1 MNPQL
6 SLSTTLANQKLP
18 LHCKVHIY
26 TYTQSNTVDL
36 HIFPML
42 RKTSTRLVWLGGSA
56 ASPALGL
63 DLRSPAGQ
71 FVNVVPEGTQPRR
84 TAAHFHATPQPG
96 SLAATHFAQSPELR
110 HLADGASMATLGQRM
125 AVSKPAITK
134 WSRHLRAD
142 IYDELLKLPLRYA
155 LHDFHTLQAHLHAV
169 PAMTDAVAATTG
181 AEGGAPPLPPGVFRS
196 SGKAPA
202 ATTGGDD
209 AAPQQPLMSSHYAVA
224 GRDSAVGYAA
234 PLGHVDPLDVLPFF
248 VHRSSNGQLPGKV
261 YSMNAKNLMP
271 AFYMRIQN
279 VEGDMFRFE
288 EELMKI
294 FPTKKIFVRSH
305 SVYVYNVNLDG
316 RAVLHHWL
324 LGLGF

>member
-1 MNPQL
+1 
-6 SLSTTLANQKLP
+6 
-18 LHCKVHIY
+18 
-26 TYTQSNTVDL
+26 
-36 HIFPML
+36 ML
-42 RKTSTRLVWLGGSA
+42 RTTASRLVWLGGTA

-63 DLRSPAGQ
+63 DLRSPSGQ

-84 TAAHFHATPQPG
+84 TAAHFHATPQAH
-96 SLAATHFAQSPELR
+96 SLAATHYAHTPELR
-110 HLADGASMATLGQRM
+110 HLTDGMSMSVSGQRM
-125 AVSKPAITK
+125 PVAKPSISK
-134 WSRHLRAD
+134 WSRRLRAD

-155 LHDFHTLQAHLHAV
+155 LHDFHTLQAHLHAE
-169 PAMTDAVAATTG
+169 PAVLTEEEAAAVAAS
-181 AEGGAPPLPPGVFRS
+181 AEEPPLPPGVYRS
-196 SGKAPA
+196 HRSHQHNEHGGTAGA
-202 ATTGGDD
+202 ASSLVADG
-209 AAPQQPLMSSHYAVA
+209 ASLSSSHYAVA
-224 GRDSAVGYAA
+224 GRDSAVGYAP

-248 VHRSSNGQLPGKV
+248 VHRTSNGQLPGKV

-279 VEGDMFRFE
+279 IEGDVFRFE

>member
-1 MNPQL
+1 ML
-6 SLSTTLANQKLP
+6 RRTTL
-18 LHCKVHIY
+18 
-26 TYTQSNTVDL
+26 
-36 HIFPML
+36 
-42 RKTSTRLVWLGGSA
+42 RLVWLGGTA

-63 DLRSPAGQ
+63 DLRSPTGQ

-84 TAAHFHATPQPG
+84 TAGHFHATPSAQ
-96 SLAATHFAQSPELR
+96 SLAATHYAHAPELR
-110 HLADGASMATLGQRM
+110 HLADGMAMSATGQRK
-125 AVSKPAITK
+125 AQAKPAITK
-134 WSRHLRAD
+134 WSRQLRAD

-155 LHDFHTLQAHLHAV
+155 LHDFRTLQTHLHAV
-169 PAMTDAVAATTG
+169 PSTAAASEKGEMDSGFTG
-181 AEGGAPPLPPGVFRS
+181 ETPLPPGVFHSSRS
-196 SGKAPA
+196 SSSSNASDVA
-202 ATTGGDD
+202 ASSSLSTSE
-209 AAPQQPLMSSHYAVA
+209 AQQQQLEFSYYAVA
-224 GRDSAVGYAA
+224 GRDSAVGYAP

-248 VHRSSNGQLPGKV
+248 VHRTSNGQLPGKV

-271 AFYMRIQN
+271 AFYLRIQN
-279 VEGDMFRFE
+279 VEGDVFRFE